1 MSKKWIM
8 ISCIIIFCFAFFVLW
23 SIKSSEKQL
32 FVGIFFDNF
41 VIDEKG
47 NQELLSQW
55 DSFIANSE
63 VWISGIEIDIQT
75 NTGFYLYGGG
85 QVFEDDTH
93 PNTLTEA
100 IQRYWNEPAQWFM
113 DSDIII
119 NTYTKENKKR
129 VLNGLGLIMNNKAY
143 EDVQSLVL
151 ASTGTIRYTKHRVP
165 FKNDRKKDSFDTSN
179 TFFSNELCINDQA
192 ELKVRATTNADWKN
206 DSLTVLYDENRMV
219 SQMRYDLRLF
229 ERDVSLVELFCE
241 SIDQE
246 SETKKEVPIQWIG
259 YANLSQYLFLNQNEK
274 DKHLPLI
281 RRLLFAIKNN
291 DLADLQK
298 ESAFFEEDI
307 FSFLPFPH
315 LQDIRQWLYYEN
327 KIIGKASMSS
337 MSDNYLVDYRISV
350 SGEYLILD
358 LANPQV
364 QIFDG
369 NTYVFYTWYISL
381 EWENVFYSNNE

>member
-1 MSKKWIM
+1 MSKKWIV
-8 ISCIIIFCFAFFVLW
+8 IACIFIFCFVFFGWW

-32 FVGIFFDNF
+32 FVGISFDNF
-41 VIDEKG
+41 VIDGKG

-55 DSFIANSE
+55 DAFIANSE
-63 VWISGIEIDIQT
+63 VWVSGIEIDIQT
-75 NTGFYLYGGG
+75 NTGVYLYGGG

-119 NTYTKENKKR
+119 NTYTRENKQR

-143 EDVQSLVL
+143 EDMQSLVR
-151 ASTGTIRYTKHRVP
+151 ASKGTIRYTKHRIP
-165 FKNDRKKDSFDTSN
+165 FKNDGKKDSFVTSD

-192 ELKVRATTNADWKN
+192 EVKVLASTHADWSK
-206 DSLTVLYDENRMV
+206 DSLMVVYDENRMV

-229 ERDVSLVELFCE
+229 ERDISLVELFCE

-246 SETKKEVPIQWIG
+246 SWTKQEPMQWIG
-259 YANLSQYLFLNQNEK
+259 YANLSQYLFINNNEK
-274 DKHLPLI
+274 NKYLPLI
-281 RRLLFAIKNN
+281 RKILFAMKNN
-291 DLADLQK
+291 DLALLQK
-298 ESAFFEEDI
+298 ESVYNQEDI
-307 FSFLPFPH
+307 FSFFPFPH
-315 LQDIRQWLYYEN
+315 LQDLRQWVQFEN

-381 EWENVFYSNNE
+381 EWKNVFYDE